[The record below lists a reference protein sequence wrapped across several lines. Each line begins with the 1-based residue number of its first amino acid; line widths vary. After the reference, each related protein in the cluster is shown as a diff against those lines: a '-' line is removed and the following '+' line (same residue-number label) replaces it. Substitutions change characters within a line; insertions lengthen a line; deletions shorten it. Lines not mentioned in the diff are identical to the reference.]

1 MKYIKYKKIAF
12 VLASCMSATATLPKG
27 YEEFKGLKTNDC
39 KDMEG
44 FDLHKGGRLRKSSP
58 SDIFIMSDEKS
69 ILLKDRYSNW
79 LRSQYGLYSIF
90 QDQMDEGCYAQIA
103 DWDKD
108 SVLKVAVLAALE
120 GKGLDVDA
128 IKTRHFDDFK
138 VVEDLKIEVKEAG
151 LELSEEELN
160 SKNLFGQGMFL
171 QKLLRDHDNANLERE
186 NESLKSAL
194 EKFSK
199 SSETA
204 EKGDFKFGLPEGYEE
219 FKGLKTQ
226 DCLGSGFDEVRGAF
240 ICNPLFGGSESFVLF
255 GRKSISLSHKYSNW
269 LEEKYGSYS
278 SFQSQM
284 DEASYAQ
291 VADWDKNSV
300 LKVAVLAALEG
311 KGLDVDAIKTR
322 HFYDSQAV
330 EELKTQV
337 KKAGLEFSEEE
348 LNSKR
353 LFNQALFLQN
363 LLRDQNNANL
373 ESEKAQLVS
382 ENKSLKSKLAK
393 MDKDFETT
401 EKMLN
406 QERADFKFTVEGL
419 KFESKK
425 VNEELERVKEEF
437 KLNEAEL
444 SKENA
449 ELVERLSQVQK
460 EFIDETR
467 RLEDVN
473 EELGID
479 VREAE
484 EAFHVA
490 FAQISGKVD
499 DILKTLGKTDADLED
514 LNLNEK
520 LMMLKSGAEDSHWV
534 FA

>member
-12 VLASCMSATATLPKG
+12 VLASCLSATATLPSG
-27 YEEFKGLKTNDC
+27 YEEFKGLKTQDC
-39 KDMEG
+39 LDVRG
-44 FDLHKGGRLRKSSP
+44 FDEVRGASVYCNYFRYYPSVKTSS
-58 SDIFIMSDEKS
+58 EK
-69 ILLKDRYSNW
+69 YSSW
-79 LRSQYGLYSIF
+79 LYENFEQYSTF
-90 QDQMDEGCYAQIA
+90 QSMVTESSYAQVHN
-103 DWDKD
+103 WDD
-108 SVLKVAVLAALE
+108 TSVLKVAVLAALR
-120 GKGLDVDA
+120 GSKGAEYVDA
-128 IKTRHFDDFK
+128 IVQKYSDDSQAVEEIKTQ
-138 VVEDLKIEVKEAG
+138 VKEAG
-151 LELSEEELN
+151 LEFSEEELN

-204 EKGDFKFGLPEGYEE
+204 EKGDFKFVLPEGYEE
-219 FKGLKTQ
+219 FKGLKTH
-226 DCLGSGFDEVRGAF
+226 DCRDVRGFDESRGAF
-240 ICNPLFGGSESFVLF
+240 IFKPLFGGSESFILF
-255 GRKSISLSHKYSNW
+255 DKKSNSLNHKYSNW
-269 LEEKYGSYS
+269 LRGEYGSYS
-278 SFQSQM
+278 SFQDQM
-284 DEASYAQ
+284 NENCYAQ
-291 VADWDKNSV
+291 VADWDKISV
-300 LKVAVLAALEG
+300 LKVAVLAALRAS
-311 KGLDVDAIKTR
+311 KGAEYVDAIVQKYS
-322 HFYDSQAV
+322 YDSQAV

-337 KKAGLEFSEEE
+337 KEGGIEFSEEE

-373 ESEKAQLVS
+373 ESEKDQLVS

-499 DILKTLGKTDADLED
+499 DILKTLGKIDADLED